1 MSNNTK
7 ISTAAVDVVAVLD
20 QETGRQVFEK
30 ARPLKCSIK
39 ETSKVMTHPVEDGS
53 EIADHK
59 VINSKEAEM
68 SLMVAGETFRQTYQ
82 EIKTLF
88 EKSTLL
94 TIQTRAT
101 IYENMIISD
110 MPHDESAEVFDGII
124 IGMKLIEVNIVKPEI
139 TYAPR
144 ASSNAS
150 TVSRGKQNNTEQ
162 PTGERRQSLLSKAF
176 S

>member
-1 MSNNTK
+1 MTTEQDMLDALIQHQVYSYRASTKAVNDLNAGFLTASNSFVSK
-7 ISTAAVDVVAVLD
+7 LRDLLD
-20 QETGRQVFEK
+20 DLTDAE
-30 ARPLKCSIK
+30 
-39 ETSKVMTHPVEDGS
+39 
-53 EIADHK
+53 
-59 VINSKEAEM
+59 KEA
-68 SLMVAGETFRQTYQ
+68 LTIGKYTTDNLK

-101 IYENMIISD
+101 TYENMIISD
-110 MPHDESAEVFDGII
+110 IPHDESAEVFDGII
-124 IGMKLIEVNIVKPEI
+124 IAMKLIEVNIVKPEI